1 MKCND
6 FSGPERTGEFELYRF
21 LKRRI
26 YTFEQICNLDNE
38 WIIIINL
45 KPFPTGKTAGKWLE
59 VLNSCTHF
67 SFLFKMCMSVL
78 SSRM

>member
-45 KPFPTGKTAGKWLE
+45 KPFPTGKTAGK
-59 VLNSCTHF
+59 
-67 SFLFKMCMSVL
+67 
-78 SSRM
+78 